1 MLDLVANDHRENV
14 HDDLSNDEKCC
25 SKKNITQR
33 PSVIQ
38 SIDNQDDLKDDID
51 DESNA
56 VDDEIK
62 DPQNSWIAVTKRSI
76 LVECSNGDS
85 TNDEED
91 NEGTDTNGLE
101 VK

>member
-1 MLDLVANDHRENV
+1 
-14 HDDLSNDEKCC
+14 
-25 SKKNITQR
+25 
-33 PSVIQ
+33 
-38 SIDNQDDLKDDID
+38 LKDDID

-101 VK
+101 VKWGEVRWWEGGCWGRNENLVISMR